1 MDEINR
7 PREEHVECYS
17 NHMKARHL
25 YVVGAIANVITFRE
39 TLLWQPP
46 SPTLSNYDAAVE
58 NTDPVLKNSVYTLD

>member
-7 PREEHVECYS
+7 PREEHECYS
-17 NHMKARHL
+17 NHMKDL

-46 SPTLSNYDAAVE
+46 SPTPSNYDAAVE